1 MAPQSTWPSIII
13 LTRVQPFQVSNSL
26 NAAPFRDRG
35 RFFSDFSRENADNYC
50 LNERNRFAGKLT
62 RLSSKFALSLSRFF
76 KGVPPYEELCTS
88 VHLSGRRLCLDRSVQ
103 RIILLTDGLNT
114 QNRWSSTQPRYR
126 WSPGDHLRQH
136 QGGQRSVHD
145 PGEYGDLAAE
155 LREQH
160 GQVLSV
166 DPDDHHLQHDR
177 HQPDQVALRS
187 IVAAQRWQT
196 KTRLT

>member
-13 LTRVQPFQVSNSL
+13 LTRAQPFQVSNSL

-62 RLSSKFALSLSRFF
+62 RLSPKFAPSLSRFF
-76 KGVPPYEELCTS
+76 KGVPPYGGTLQIGRS
-88 VHLSGRRLCLDRSVQ
+88 ADRRLEHAEPVEQ
-103 RIILLTDGLNT
+103 QTDIE
-114 QNRWSSTQPRYR
+114 

-136 QGGQRSVHD
+136 QGGQRRPVHD
-145 PGEYGDLAAE
+145 LGEHRWRPDVDLAAE

-160 GQVLSV
+160 GQVLSQVLSV
-166 DPDDHHLQHDR
+166 DPDDRHLQHDR

>member
-1 MAPQSTWPSIII
+1 M
-13 LTRVQPFQVSNSL
+13 
-26 NAAPFRDRG
+26 
-35 RFFSDFSRENADNYC
+35 
-50 LNERNRFAGKLT
+50 
-62 RLSSKFALSLSRFF
+62 
-76 KGVPPYEELCTS
+76 EELCTS

-114 QNRWSSTQPRYR
+114 QNRWSSTQPDID
-126 WSPGDHLRQH
+126 GRQAITCANIKAANDLYTI
-136 QGGQRSVHD
+136 QVNT
-145 PGEYGDLAAE
+145 GDLAAE

-166 DPDDHHLQHDR
+166 DVGGPDDRHPRHDR
-177 HQPDQVALRS
+177 HQPDQFARRS

>member
-13 LTRVQPFQVSNSL
+13 LTRVQPFKVSNSL

-62 RLSSKFALSLSRFF
+62 RLSPKFAPSLSRFF
-76 KGVPPYEELCTS
+76 KGVPPYGGTLQI
-88 VHLSGRRLCLDRSVQ
+88 GRSADH
-103 RIILLTDGLNT
+103 LNT
-114 QNRWSSTQPRYR
+114 QNRWSSKPISNGRRAITCANIKAANVDLYTIQVNTG
-126 WSPGDHLRQH
+126 GDPTSTLLQNCA
-136 QGGQRSVHD
+136 SSTD
-145 PGEYGDLAAE
+145 KFYLKF
-155 LREQH
+155 
-160 GQVLSV
+160 LSV

-177 HQPDQVALRS
+177 RQPDQVALRS

-196 KTRLT
+196 KARLT